1 MELNETTA
9 IITGSTG
16 TLGRAIALA
25 LAEAGANCICHYHS
39 NRLAAQQLVE
49 KIQTMNRK
57 ASAVCA
63 DLSRSEQVEKL
74 FAEAILPMPTILINS
89 AAVFLRQK
97 LSEVTFV
104 DSQAVLN
111 TNLVAPILLSQR
123 FVQGIPTS
131 DTDALTGKI
140 INLVDVGA
148 IHPWADYTLYCASK
162 AGLIAAT
169 KSLAKELA
177 PNICVNAIA
186 PGIITWQDDLNDKQ
200 KARQLSHIPA
210 GRVGTLDELTSV
222 VLFLLQ
228 NDYITGQVLNID
240 GGRCI

>member
-39 NRLAAQQLVE
+39 NQLGAQQLVE
-49 KIQTMNRK
+49 KIQAMDRR
-57 ASAVCA
+57 AVAVCA
-63 DLSRSEQVEKL
+63 DLSKPEQAEKL
-74 FAEAILPMPTILINS
+74 FAETILPLPTILINS

-104 DSQAVLN
+104 DSQATLN
-111 TNLVAPILLSQR
+111 TNLVSPILLSRR
-123 FVQGIPTS
+123 FVQGIPAS
-131 DTDALTGKI
+131 ESIPAGKI
-140 INLVDVGA
+140 INLVDVGG
-148 IHPWADYTLYCASK
+148 IRPWADYTLYCASK

-186 PGIITWQDDLNDKQ
+186 PGIITWQDDLDDKQ
-200 KARQLSHIPA
+200 KSRQLSHIPA
-210 GRVGTLDELTSV
+210 GRAGTLDELTSA

-228 NDYITGQVLNID
+228 NDYITGQVLNVD